1 MRLSVQCQI
10 PVTVPP
16 RKKWGAHYKE
26 GLWTPCLYSCCG
38 KHLDTPWTT
47 GWNEFPRHFPIN
59 YAAGF
64 ILIIGVNFSVSPFLS
79 LSLRLSS
86 FSQVLKIDWR
96 RFSAMLTQM
105 LVLYQLFR
113 LLYFRCL
120 DIHKSNFIYWFH
132 YMYHLFLHQFLL
144 YLFKL
149 LKLIWSSIRLHYKDN
164 SLEKK
169 CLVCDHTSLMSILEI
184 VINFEGI

>member
-1 MRLSVQCQI
+1 MAHTGLG
-10 PVTVPP
+10 TL
-16 RKKWGAHYKE
+16 RKGRGTGYTEA
-26 GLWTPCLYSCCG
+26 LMNPMLTDCCM
-38 KHLDTPWTT
+38 HLDGLNKLKFHNTEINCT
-47 GWNEFPRHFPIN
+47 GVI
-59 YAAGF
+59 
-64 ILIIGVNFSVSPFLS
+64 ILRIGVNFSVSPFLS